1 MKVVLLVLSGDAR
14 RAHEWL
20 ARYYPQAS
28 IETISRSEIDSGSLA
43 MRLRTLRARRPN
55 VFAIATERLAWQ
67 RGRNIFMLFGAL
79 AGAGHVLM
87 IDAHG
92 GVLRKS
98 RANLLAGAPARLTG
112 EAISTAATLAR
123 ARHELQRLER
133 EVDQLKRSGHRVAG
147 KILSA
152 HADKTRIVYLRAT
165 SGPGTQAGGAASHL
179 RGVVDALINLGAEV
193 SLISNDAIA
202 GLDQSDARLTIVEPK
217 AGGETRALFDIQNNM
232 VFTRAVLPL
241 ITREPPDFIYQRYA
255 RFSWSGVVATL
266 RTSRPLFLEYNGSEV
281 WVGRHWDGVG
291 RLNLL
296 ARFELLNL
304 AAAAR
309 IFVVSEV
316 ERRNLENS
324 GIAANKI
331 IVNPNG
337 VDTDVFRPGVGGGDV
352 RRELGVSPDDV
363 LVGFV
368 STFGPWHGALTLAEA
383 IKAIST
389 KPSVRFLLV
398 GSGVL
403 LGEVEQ
409 LLRSESENGRV
420 IFTGAVDHERVPAL
434 LDACDVLVAP
444 HVPLAEGSE
453 FFGSPTKLF
462 EYMAMG
468 KGIVASRLGQIGEVL
483 THEETALLVEP
494 GDAGALKEAIVRL
507 VESPELREHLGK
519 EAREIA
525 VRSYTWKH
533 NAQRVLD
540 AYRSWA
546 EHNE

>member
-1 MKVVLLVLSGDAR
+1 V
-14 RAHEWL
+14 
-20 ARYYPQAS
+20 Q
-28 IETISRSEIDSGSLA
+28 
-43 MRLRTLRARRPN
+43 
-55 VFAIATERLAWQ
+55 
-67 RGRNIFMLFGAL
+67 
-79 AGAGHVLM
+79 
-87 IDAHG
+87 
-92 GVLRKS
+92 
-98 RANLLAGAPARLTG
+98 
-112 EAISTAATLAR
+112 
-123 ARHELQRLER
+123 
-133 EVDQLKRSGHRVAG
+133 
-147 KILSA
+147 
-152 HADKTRIVYLRAT
+152 
-165 SGPGTQAGGAASHL
+165 
-179 RGVVDALINLGAEV
+179 
-193 SLISNDAIA
+193 
-202 GLDQSDARLTIVEPK
+202 
-217 AGGETRALFDIQNNM
+217 
-232 VFTRAVLPL
+232 RAVLPL
-241 ITREPPDFIYQRYA
+241 ITRESPDFIYQRYA

-420 IFTGAVDHERVPAL
+420 IFAGAVDHERVPAL

-468 KGIVASRLGQIGEVL
+468 KGIVASSWMLYWPTVL
-483 THEETALLVEP
+483 VT
-494 GDAGALKEAIVRL
+494 IVPPSFENL
-507 VESPELREHLGK
+507 SSLATISTPVFGCFASE
-519 EAREIA
+519 
-525 VRSYTWKH
+525 
-533 NAQRVLD
+533 
-540 AYRSWA
+540 
-546 EHNE
+546 

>member
-14 RAHEWL
+14 RAQERL
-20 ARYYPQAS
+20 AEYYPQAS
-28 IETISRSEIDSGSLA
+28 IETISRSEIDAGSIA
-43 MRLRTLRARRPN
+43 MRLRALRARRPN

-92 GVLRKS
+92 GVLRRS

-112 EAISTAATLAR
+112 EAISSAAILAR

-133 EVDQLKRSGHRVAG
+133 EVARLKLSSHKPART
-147 KILSA
+147 ILSA

-179 RGVVDALINLGAEV
+179 RGVVKALINLGAEV

-202 GLDQSDARLTIVEPK
+202 GLDQSDTSLTIIEPK
-217 AGGETRALFDIQNNM
+217 STGETRALFDIQSNM
-232 VFTRAVLPL
+232 VFTRAALPL
-241 ITREPPDFIYQRYA
+241 IARENPDFIYQRYA
-255 RFSWSGVVATL
+255 RFSWSGVAATL

-281 WVGRHWDGVG
+281 WVGRHWDRVG

-309 IFVVSEV
+309 VFVVSEV
-316 ERRNLENS
+316 ERRNLESS
-324 GIAANKI
+324 GIAADKI

-337 VDTDVFRPGVGGGDV
+337 VDTEVFRPGVGGGDV

-383 IKAIST
+383 IKTIPT
-389 KPSVRFLLV
+389 KSSVRFLLV

-403 LGEVEQ
+403 HGEVEQ
-409 LLRSESENGRV
+409 LLRSESETGRV
-420 IFTGAVDHERVPAL
+420 IFTGAIAHERVPAM
-434 LDACDVLVAP
+434 LDACDLLVAP
-444 HVPLAEGSE
+444 HVPLADGSA

-468 KGIVASRLGQIGEVL
+468 KGIVASQLGQIGDVL
-483 THEETALLVEP
+483 KHEETALLVEP

-507 VESPELREHLGK
+507 VESPELREHLGR

-546 EHNE
+546 ESNE